1 MNAPPPFIPGMIEP
15 VEQAMLYDLG
25 ASLQLAPTEIV
36 CEFGAYFGKSTWSL
50 AQGLQAGPTQ
60 LDGRT
65 LAPLH
70 TWDLFSCAETG
81 LFAQHVVGHAQQ
93 AGTSHLLA
101 RSQGRL
107 SWLQAFDHHMQ
118 GLPPGL
124 LQRHVGA
131 LRDARK
137 PACTIAA
144 AFFDAPKWYEEY
156 LGLMREF
163 GPAMKPG
170 CTLVFQDYFYHW
182 SATVIAAVQIMLNR
196 GLVQPVETAASS
208 LMVRLLQPLD
218 AATIEQLH
226 ADYLATDVAARLD
239 EAHSY
244 FSEFSIDQADR
255 FLPRLRLAAIQHLV
269 ETGHRPAAEDRL
281 QALLRSLGGP
291 PSQSLT
297 EDFMELRKHDFS
309 LRGLYELDTAVSPA

>member
-1 MNAPPPFIPGMIEP
+1 MNAPFIPGMIEP

-25 ASLQLAPTEIV
+25 ASLQLAPTEVV

-60 LDGRT
+60 LDGRA

-70 TWDLFSCAETG
+70 TWDLFSCAENG
-81 LFAQHVVGHAQQ
+81 MFAQHVLGHAQQ

-101 RSQGRL
+101 RSQGRV

-137 PACTIAA
+137 PPCTIAA

-196 GLVQPVETAASS
+196 GLIQPVETAASS
-208 LMVRLLQPLD
+208 LMVRLVQPLD
-218 AATIEQLH
+218 AAAIEQLD
-226 ADYLATDVAARLD
+226 ADYQATDVVARLD
-239 EAHSY
+239 EAHRY
-244 FSEFSIDQADR
+244 FSDFSIDQEAR
-255 FLPRLRLAAIQHLV
+255 FLPRLRLAAIQHLI
-269 ETGHRPAAEDRL
+269 ETGHEPVADQRL
-281 QALLRSLGGP
+281 QALVQELGGHLP
-291 PSQSLT
+291 PHVAA
-297 EDFMELRKHDFS
+297 DFMELRKHDFS
-309 LRGLYELDTAVSPA
+309 LRALYEIDTLVTPA